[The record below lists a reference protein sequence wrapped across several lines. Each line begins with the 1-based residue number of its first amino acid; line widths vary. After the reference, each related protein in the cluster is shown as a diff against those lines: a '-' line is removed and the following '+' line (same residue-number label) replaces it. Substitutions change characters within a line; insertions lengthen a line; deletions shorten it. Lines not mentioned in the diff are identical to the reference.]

1 MKKSLLLGLAA
12 LVFGGLTSCNNILEG
27 EIKTANSD
35 TGVLS
40 LSLEQDNSI
49 NVITKAGTFDGSKV
63 SLSESE
69 IDDFDVTVT
78 KGETTI
84 AELTGKYRTMGDAA
98 FAWDS
103 PCFYGTVNA
112 TVSGSNLTTET
123 IKCSLSNS
131 IVVIDAAS
139 LEELKKNVTITN
151 MVVITGAIDDNSSL
165 TSGVSLLESGNLKT
179 GTLYAAPNS
188 TDAKI
193 VLEGY
198 LTNDPG
204 NLFRAKANI
213 LTGEN
218 VGAKNKYNVNFS
230 LNSDKGS
237 LSIAIE
243 VNGEVAN
250 QPIEVP
256 VDPYK

>member
-1 MKKSLLLGLAA
+1 M
-12 LVFGGLTSCNNILEG
+12 
-27 EIKTANSD
+27 
-35 TGVLS
+35 
-40 LSLEQDNSI
+40 
-49 NVITKAGTFDGSKV
+49 
-63 SLSESE
+63 
-69 IDDFDVTVT
+69 
-78 KGETTI
+78 
-84 AELTGKYRTMGDAA
+84 
-98 FAWDS
+98 
-103 PCFYGTVNA
+103 
-112 TVSGSNLTTET
+112 
-123 IKCSLSNS
+123 
-131 IVVIDAAS
+131 
-139 LEELKKNVTITN
+139 
-151 MVVITGAIDDNSSL
+151 
-165 TSGVSLLESGNLKT
+165 
-179 GTLYAAPNS
+179 
-188 TDAKI
+188 
-193 VLEGY
+193 LEGY